1 MKRPLSN
8 DLRTRIIRELVEQ
21 APEPT
26 EQWYAAGDEEL
37 VKALNDNRERKLSAL
52 ASTIESETKHERRM

>member
-8 DLRTRIIRELVEQ
+8 DMRTRIIRELAEQ

-37 VKALNDNRERKLSAL
+37 VKALNDHRERKLEAL
-52 ASTIESETKHERRM
+52 AGASEKARAV

>member
-8 DLRTRIIRELVEQ
+8 DMRTRIIRELTEQ

-26 EQWYAAGDEEL
+26 EQWHAAGDEEL
-37 VKALNDNRERKLSAL
+37 VKALSDNRDRKLEAL
-52 ASTIESETKHERRM
+52 ASASEKAGVK